1 MPTKDNPMLHLLLNA
16 TSAELAEMGEHL
28 VQLAAIEPEQRKA
41 IARMLLAAEES
52 FATIS
57 RT

>member
-1 MPTKDNPMLHLLLNA
+1 MSAKSNPMLRLLLNA

-52 FATIS
+52 FGTIS

>member
-1 MPTKDNPMLHLLLNA
+1 MATKGNPILRLLLHA

-41 IARMLLAAEES
+41 IARTLLAAEAS
-52 FATIS
+52 FGTIS